1 MKEEDYIVLNDYVN
15 KYLDKSITKFN
26 NLELRQVIHSFL
38 LSLLSLVKQSSNM
51 FSCEKGNLKDV
62 LDIFF
67 KLSCKNNSFQCIN
80 NSEFDINNHPWKK
93 PLEPCVG
100 CLLVYV
106 YNEQQ
111 LNSLLQIVEKIN
123 MPILLL
129 SEFDISEDIE
139 FTNSVMS
146 ICFEFSEVKFI
157 SDINFEIKYPLLF
170 HYVNTLTIIFE
181 LIKPKAFICLENIH
195 YQEKLIEIIAEKY
208 QVPSFKISSLF

>member
-1 MKEEDYIVLNDYVN
+1 MKKEDYIVLNDYVN

-51 FSCEKGNLKDV
+51 YSCEKGELKDMFDSF
-62 LDIFF
+62 L
-67 KLSCKNNSFQCIN
+67 KLSGINDRFQYIN
-80 NSEFDINNHPWKK
+80 DSKFDINNHPWKK
-93 PLEPCVG
+93 SLEPCVG
-100 CLLVYV
+100 CLLVYI

-111 LNSLLQIVEKIN
+111 LNSLLQNVEKIN
-123 MPILLL
+123 MPLLLL

-146 ICFEFSEVKFI
+146 IYFEFSEFKFI
-157 SDINFEIKYPLLF
+157 SDTNFEIKYPLLF
-170 HYVNTLTIIFE
+170 HYVNTLTILFE

-195 YQEKLIEIIAEKY
+195 YQEKLIEIIAEEY